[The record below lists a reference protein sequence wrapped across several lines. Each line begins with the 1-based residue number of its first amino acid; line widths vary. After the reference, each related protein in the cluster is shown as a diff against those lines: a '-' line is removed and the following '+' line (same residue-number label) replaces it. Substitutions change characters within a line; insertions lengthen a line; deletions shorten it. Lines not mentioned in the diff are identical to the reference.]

1 MRKALQRAW
10 KKWTAIPPICG
21 GVGAGCEWDDGT
33 TSSAEEEEEEKRV
46 PMTSTSTTTT
56 TTSDEDDSMFH
67 RAANMLLM
75 SQKQEIAMSSGDVS
89 ELSADATIATTTTAT
104 DIPHVA
110 QLDSWDCGVACLQ
123 MVLRWLRSDNS
134 NLNRDNNSSSSR
146 LSVSETNERNW
157 MLQELSTKSIW
168 SIDLVSILR
177 TILIQE
183 ASNMHAKFL
192 LCSKTLEVDRAYHD
206 FGYYKSSFRNDE
218 IRVNHLFE
226 NAKASEWPLLRLD
239 YLKLTHVVWLVSQSD
254 CVAVVLVDNS
264 LLLSSSRRGKRQK
277 QQQQQQQEVSRDS
290 YAGHYIVLC
299 GISYDPQ
306 LLAMAQSREG
316 NTPATA
322 WSPVP
327 PYCMVV
333 KNPASP
339 NSTDYLTPQR
349 FERAWRA
356 KGTDDD
362 ILFVRKC

>member
-89 ELSADATIATTTTAT
+89 ELSADATTTISTAT
-104 DIPHVA
+104 DISHVA